1 MKKLI
6 IPLLF
11 LCLIGTAFVM
21 PYSHPDLN
29 GKWVP
34 IEQEIAGNAIP
45 EAAFATQ
52 QLIIEDSLYT
62 LTAESVDK
70 GVIRINENKMDIYGR
85 DGVNQGKHFTALFK
99 LEQAQLTICYN
110 LKGDAYPETFS
121 TEGQP
126 AYFKCVFKKE

>member
-1 MKKLI
+1 MKKRF

-11 LCLIGTAFVM
+11 LCLAGMAFAV
-21 PYSHPDLN
+21 PFSLPDLN
-29 GKWVP
+29 GKWIP
-34 IEQEIAGNAIP
+34 IKQEIGGIALP
-45 EAAFATQ
+45 EAAFSTQ
-52 QLIIEDSLYT
+52 QLIIDDSLYT
-62 LTAESVDK
+62 FTAESVDK

-110 LKGDAYPETFS
+110 LKGDAYPESFS